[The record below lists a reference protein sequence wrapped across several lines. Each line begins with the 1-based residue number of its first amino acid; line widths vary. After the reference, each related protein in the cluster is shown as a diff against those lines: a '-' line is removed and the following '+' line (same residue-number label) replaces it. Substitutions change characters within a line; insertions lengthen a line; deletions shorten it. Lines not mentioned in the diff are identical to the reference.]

1 MVGAPK
7 KVIDAKL
14 DLVEAREECLGLI
27 DGQKGKIDA
36 VEEVGKRRR
45 GFLC

>member
-1 MVGAPK
+1 MGARK
-7 KVIDAKL
+7 KVIDATL
-14 DLVEAREECLGLI
+14 NLVEAPGECLELI
-27 DGQKGKIDA
+27 DGQKEKIDA